1 MVLIARSHSI
11 RLPTLSDYPCLYVT
25 SIEPDEGN
33 ETDKDRLQRALAISM
48 MEGNDSNEIW
58 PFKATSIELDEG
70 NETGEEQL
78 QHALAMSM
86 MDGNYIDEIGS
97 IKATS
102 IEPDGG
108 NETDEERLQRALVMS
123 TMDENGCEEFVAS
136 KEYLSNTAG
145 RPILVV
151 DSVLLFGG

>member
-1 MVLIARSHSI
+1 MSQNYASEHG
-11 RLPTLSDYPCLYVT
+11 
-25 SIEPDEGN
+25 DEI
-33 ETDKDRLQRALAISM
+33 TDEARLQFALAMSL
-48 MEGNDSNEIW
+48 EVDDDNDINEERVRR
-58 PFKATSIELDEG
+58 SLDSSAEVDMD
-70 NETGEEQL
+70 NQTNAEQL

-136 KEYLSNTAG
+136 KDPSSNRAG

-151 DSVLLFGG
+151 GSVYCLVANLRRQIASRP